1 MGTTSTTIY
10 RVGEFMNSTD
20 QAIAILAVSG
30 HKVDAETKLMLQQID
45 AGTITHEEAI
55 KRIEEAI
62 KKMPTKCIRTQADID
77 QFYED

>member
-1 MGTTSTTIY
+1 MSKNLRDTVIGIMSA
-10 RVGEFMNSTD
+10 G
-20 QAIAILAVSG
+20 G
-30 HKVDAETKLMLQQID
+30 HKVDAETKPLLEQLD